1 MTRNASKKTVVLGT
15 LAVTAALTLCSFGC
29 APTPTKAGS
38 AGADAQP
45 DENSGTSVEAEQ
57 VVMEGDFTFSADS
70 DCAICHTNEGDS
82 LEDSAMPASNHAALD
97 CTTCHSDTGAL
108 ATAHADVQYGDK
120 TAKRLKTTQIDD
132 TACFNSACHG
142 SMEELAQKTE
152 ACAVLT
158 DKNGTVV
165 NPHAMPENEDHDT
178 IDCGSCHSMHS
189 DASIED
195 TAQKACKG
203 CHHMDVYECNT
214 CHD

>member
-1 MTRNASKKTVVLGT
+1 MARNASKKTIVLGT

-29 APTPTKAGS
+29 TPTPTKADSGD
-38 AGADAQP
+38 ADAQP
-45 DENSGTSVEAEQ
+45 NESAETEQ
-57 VVMEGDFTFSADS
+57 ATIEGDFTFSVDS

-82 LEDSAMPASNHAALD
+82 LEDSAMPASNHAAIG
-97 CTTCHSDTGAL
+97 CTTCHSDTDAL

-120 TAKRLKTTQIDD
+120 TAKRLKVTQIDD
-132 TACFNSACHG
+132 TTCFNSTCHG

-152 ACAVLT
+152 ACAILT